1 MEIFAQWLDDFEDLL
16 FTLALLW
23 ERIRRGLLRVGLAAA
38 LGLPVVD
45 LVASSWVPA
54 VALTALTISA
64 GWLLAAVASEAGR
77 RRRQRA

>member
-23 ERIRRGLLRVGLAAA
+23 ERIRRGLLRVGLVAA

-45 LVASSWVPA
+45 LVASSWAPV
-54 VALTALTISA
+54 VALTALTISV
-64 GWLLAAVASEAGR
+64 GWVLAAVASGAGR
-77 RRRQRA
+77 RRRQRV